1 VEHARWFHGGV
12 AFVTLHVVGTA
23 NGGRPFAGRAERHDE
38 EVRRRTAAAAWLYES
53 FEAAVRAGASAVV
66 VAFHAQIFDADSER
80 DRAAFAPLHEALLE
94 LATHIGRPVLVV
106 HGDGH
111 TYTVDRPLRDPA
123 SGATIANLQRLET
136 YGSPDI
142 GWVDVVVNPGATE
155 PFRFEPNVT
164 PRWLWW

>member
-1 VEHARWFHGGV
+1 MYVAVATVLTGWAVWFGST
-12 AFVTLHVVGTA
+12 TLLVYA
-23 NGGRPFAGRAERHDE
+23 
-38 EVRRRTAAAAWLYES
+38 L
-53 FEAAVRAGASAVV
+53 AVV

-94 LATHIGRPVLVV
+94 LATHIGLPVLVV

-136 YGSPDI
+136 FGSPDI
-142 GWVDVVVNPGATE
+142 GWVDVVVNPGAKE